1 MKLGFSNIAWSTEN
15 DDAVGRFLER
25 RGISSIDIALSK
37 YFPDIHQTTSADMQ
51 RLIDFWA
58 QYGIS
63 IYGIQSLLFGTDG
76 LNLFASDESRQA
88 MIDHLKRVIEL
99 SSQLGA
105 RRLVF
110 GSPKNRDASG
120 IEKET
125 ADRIA
130 TGFFQNLAKIL
141 EGTDIVVCLE
151 PNPTIYHCNY
161 LIDAASTYE
170 LVKKVDRSSIGMQ
183 ADFGAMLANGED
195 CEEVFRNYGDAI
207 RYCHIS
213 EPYLTAMNPEH
224 LDAHRKYAEVIS
236 NQYKGEVITVE
247 MVNLDKP
254 GQDALWES
262 MQAVLDIYL
271 KCQTR

>member
-1 MKLGFSNIAWSTEN
+1 MKLGFSNIAWGTEN
-15 DDAVGRFLER
+15 DEAVGRFLKQ

-37 YFPDIHQTTSADMQ
+37 YFPDIHQTTSADVQ

-76 LNLFASDESRQA
+76 LNLFGTDASRQA
-88 MIDHLKRVIEL
+88 MIGHLKRVIEL
-99 SSQLGA
+99 SAQLGVK
-105 RRLVF
+105 RLVF

-120 IEKET
+120 LEKDE

-130 TGFFQNLAKIL
+130 TRFFQDLSDIL
-141 EGTDIVVCLE
+141 EDTDIVVCLE
-151 PNPTIYHCNY
+151 PNPPIYNCNY
-161 LIDAASTYE
+161 LTDAASTYA
-170 LVKKVDRSSIGMQ
+170 LVKQIDRSSIGMQ

-195 CEEVFRNYGDAI
+195 CGEVFRNFGDAI

-213 EPYLTAMNPEH
+213 EPYLVEMNPDH
-224 LDAHRKYAEVIS
+224 LEAHRRYAQAICD
-236 NQYKGEVITVE
+236 QYRGEVVTVE

-254 GQDALWES
+254 GQDALWKS
-262 MQAVLDIYL
+262 MQAVIDVYL
-271 KCQTR
+271 